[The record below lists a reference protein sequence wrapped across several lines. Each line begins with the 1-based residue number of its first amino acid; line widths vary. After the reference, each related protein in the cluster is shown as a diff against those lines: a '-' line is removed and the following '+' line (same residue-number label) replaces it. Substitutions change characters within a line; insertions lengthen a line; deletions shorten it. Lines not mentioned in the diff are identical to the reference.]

1 MQKSLRYSASIYSRR
16 SLGGAVMSK
25 PGNSEQ
31 ARVEWICSTMVLHL
45 LWKLGC
51 LGDPWPDACWLYHRA
66 WSPHPTPPCPY
77 QAGTTT
83 NVQAVKS
90 SQRKSEQKMI
100 RSIFKSKAFPTWAS
114 LAQHIS
120 VSSIH

>member
-51 LGDPWPDACWLYHRA
+51 LGDPWPDACWLYHHA
-66 WSPHPTPPCPY
+66 WSPHPPPPALTRREQQQMY
-77 QAGTTT
+77 KLSK
-83 NVQAVKS
+83 V
-90 SQRKSEQKMI
+90 RKGKVN
-100 RSIFKSKAFPTWAS
+100 KK
-114 LAQHIS
+114 
-120 VSSIH
+120 